1 MKIAIAITVLTLTG
15 CANSPFSLA
24 KLYDSN
30 DPCQR
35 TELIKTGEY
44 PSWCGGGGTKY
55 ITADYRTGKY
65 LTVTKAQK

>member
-1 MKIAIAITVLTLTG
+1 MKLTAITLLLLLTG
-15 CANSPFSLA
+15 CANSPYSLA

-35 TELIKTGEY
+35 TELIKTGQY
-44 PSWCGGGGTKY
+44 PSFCGGGSTKY